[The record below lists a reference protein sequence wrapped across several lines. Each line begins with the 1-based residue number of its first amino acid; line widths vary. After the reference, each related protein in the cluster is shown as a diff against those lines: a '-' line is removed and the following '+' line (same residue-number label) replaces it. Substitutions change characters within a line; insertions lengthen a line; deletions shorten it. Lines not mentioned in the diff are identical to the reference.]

1 MKKDVVHIESCFIRL
16 RQLFVFVSFFA
27 FALLFPLKG
36 HIWIWKIAFA
46 LFTVS
51 VLTASFSLHYL
62 FSDEKLEIWLMRCR
76 LFAKPFKA
84 FDYWPP
90 STDYPPV
97 SQTQKFEANAYFYD
111 SPPKGIKLKVIPIA
125 NLKEIQYIEKK
136 WTGLI
141 LLSISNQT
149 DCASRKRLKSLL
161 PSRKKLTLFV
171 DKESG
176 MTAKN
181 VHAIMKMSQG
191 TTT

>member
-1 MKKDVVHIESCFIRL
+1 MNNDVVHIESCFIRL
-16 RQLFVFVSFFA
+16 RQFFVFGSFFA
-27 FALLFPLKG
+27 SALLQGP
-36 HIWIWKIAFA
+36 IWKIALA

-51 VLTASFSLHYL
+51 ILTASFSLHYL

-76 LFAKPFKA
+76 LSAKPFKA

-90 STDYPPV
+90 SNDYPPV

-111 SPPKGIKLKVIPIA
+111 TPPKGIKLKVIPIS
-125 NLKEIQYIEKK
+125 NLKQIQYIEKK

-141 LLSISNQT
+141 LLSIANQT

-171 DKESG
+171 DKESA

-181 VHAIMKMSQG
+181 VRAIMERLQCH
-191 TTT
+191 